1 MSQENGKEEVH
12 LGLPC
17 GRQKVPHQEAGFL
30 RGRLFEPDW
39 MAVEVILIAGRE
51 LVVDLLQ
58 VLPAVLVQHV
68 SGRHHAVRVA
78 GSGGRVRRS
87 RQPYPGPGLVTN
99 PILLC

>member
-1 MSQENGKEEVH
+1 MSFEK
-12 LGLPC
+12 
-17 GRQKVPHQEAGFL
+17 KVPHQEAGFL

-68 SGRHHAVRVA
+68 SGRHHAVGV
-78 GSGGRVRRS
+78 GSGSGWRRVRRS
-87 RQPYPGPGLVTN
+87 RQPYPEPGLVSD